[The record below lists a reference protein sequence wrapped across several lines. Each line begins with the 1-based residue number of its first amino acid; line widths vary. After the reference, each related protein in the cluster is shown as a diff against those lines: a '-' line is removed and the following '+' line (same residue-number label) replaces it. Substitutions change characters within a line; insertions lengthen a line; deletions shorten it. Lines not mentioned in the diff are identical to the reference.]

1 MKVGDL
7 VEWTVDG
14 DVGVVTGISE
24 NCYRIVWSVEPSWS
38 GGEWYEY
45 DHPSIVKINL

>member
-14 DVGVVTGISE
+14 DVGVVTGVSKE
-24 NCYRIVWSVEPSWS
+24 FFRVLWPVCLED
-38 GGEWYEY
+38 GGEWYRY

>member
-1 MKVGDL
+1 MQVGDL

-24 NCYRIVWSVEPSWS
+24 GLFRVEWSVPSWS

>member
-14 DVGVVTGISE
+14 DVGVVIGTNEEFFKILWHAVCFEST
-24 NCYRIVWSVEPSWS
+24 
-38 GGEWYEY
+38 GEWYRY
-45 DHPSIVKINL
+45 DHPSIIKIN

>member
-14 DVGVVTGISE
+14 DVGVIVDVCLDAPIDEIQVYWSNGESE
-24 NCYRIVWSVEPSWS
+24 WLWADQDGLKVLS
-38 GGEWYEY
+38 
-45 DHPSIVKINL
+45 